1 MSEIKPIETY
11 YKGYRFRSRAEA
23 RWAVFFDACNV
34 EWEYEPEGYDL
45 GDGLGYLPDFLLH
58 NIGIRSSEDDG
69 QTFDLYIEVKGSNK
83 ITPEEH
89 EKIRKFSASSLDT
102 RQPNKDDYNKDD
114 YYLDLKKQKKIL
126 VIGSVPQD
134 ISEMEDL
141 WNEDSCFYNFRF
153 IDGDE
158 FPALLGVK
166 NSQLLVRGG
175 DSNYLFDIDYEAT
188 ERALKLARSVR
199 FEHGMKPTVVPLLPK
214 FSYKGILFDE
224 EIEAR
229 WAIFFDKLNADW
241 IYKPNEKITYKS
253 EKSYSPTFLLKNIG
267 IRGSER
273 REKFFDL
280 YVAVNTKKRLDTD
293 LLGNVM
299 SFSTDSV
306 YVYNEVN
313 PSPKNPWRESHDI
326 ILFPTIIVNNNIP
339 QNIQKMNDIRSEKEY
354 CSYENWLFNYLY
366 SFLYINNDPVT
377 ACFYYEN
384 GRLVIRDAYAERN
397 LGALDKHFAYSDED
411 NRRIVNEA
419 LEKARTTKNLYDN
432 RPYIVYDTEGE

>member
-1 MSEIKPIETY
+1 MNEIKPIETY

-34 EWEYEPEGYDL
+34 KWEYEPEGYDL
-45 GDGLGYLPDFLLH
+45 GNGLGYLPDFLLH
-58 NIGIRSSEDDG
+58 NIGIRSSEDNG
-69 QTFDLYIEVKGSNK
+69 QTFDLYIEVKGSNE
-83 ITPEEH
+83 ITSEEI
-89 EKIRKFSASSLDT
+89 EKIRKFSPFL
-102 RQPNKDDYNKDD
+102 PEEHEKYKDD
-114 YYLDLKKQKKIL
+114 YYSRLKNRKKIL
-126 VIGSVPQD
+126 VVGSVPQD

-141 WNEDSCFYNFRF
+141 WNEDSHFYNFSY
-153 IDGDE
+153 IDDDD
-158 FPALLGVK
+158 FTALLGVK
-166 NSQLLVRGG
+166 NGQLLVRGG

-199 FEHGMKPTVVPLLPK
+199 FEHGMKPTVIPLLPK
-214 FSYKGILFDE
+214 HSYKGILFDE

-253 EKSYSPTFLLKNIG
+253 GKSYSPTFLLKNIG

-280 YVAVNTKKRLDTD
+280 YVEVNTKKRLATD
-293 LLGNVM
+293 LLFNVM
-299 SFSTDSV
+299 SFSTASV

-313 PSPKNPWRESHDI
+313 PSPLREWRAPHDI
-326 ILFPTIIVNNNIP
+326 ILYPTIIVGSEIP
-339 QNIQKMNDIRSEKEY
+339 QYIQEMNDIRGGKEY
-354 CSYENWLFNYLY
+354 YCEEFLHYLY
-366 SFLYINNDPVT
+366 SFRYINGDYVT
-377 ACFYYEN
+377 AIFYYEN
-384 GRLVIRDAYAERN
+384 GRLVIRDAYAEDG
-397 LGALDKHFAYSDED
+397 LGALDHNFGDTGTEE

-432 RPYIVYDTEGE
+432 RPYIVYDNEGE

>member
-1 MSEIKPIETY
+1 MNEIKPIETF

-45 GDGLGYLPDFLLH
+45 GNGLGYLPDFLLH
-58 NIGIRSSEDDG
+58 NIGIRSSEDNG

-83 ITPEEH
+83 ITSEEI
-89 EKIRKFSASSLDT
+89 EKIRKFSPFL
-102 RQPNKDDYNKDD
+102 PEEHEKYKDD
-114 YYLDLKKQKKIL
+114 YYSRLKNRKKIL
-126 VIGSVPQD
+126 VVGSVPQD

-141 WNEDSCFYNFRF
+141 WNEDSHFYNFSY
-153 IDGDE
+153 IDDDD
-158 FPALLGVK
+158 FTALLGVK
-166 NSQLLVRGG
+166 NGQLLVRGG

-199 FEHGMKPTVVPLLPK
+199 FEHGMKPTVISLLPK
-214 FSYKGILFDE
+214 YSYKGILFDE

-253 EKSYSPTFLLKNIG
+253 GKSYSPTFLLKNIG

-299 SFSTDSV
+299 SFSTDFM

-313 PSPKNPWRESHDI
+313 PSPKHPWRECHDI

-339 QNIQKMNDIRSEKEY
+339 QNIQEMNNIRSKKDYCLYEKE
-354 CSYENWLFNYLY
+354 LFYYLY
-366 SFLYINNDPVT
+366 SFRYINNDFVT

-397 LGALDKHFAYSDED
+397 LGALDNKPFAYSDED
-411 NRRIVNEA
+411 NERIVNEA

-432 RPYIVYDTEGE
+432 RPYIVYDNEE